1 MFGRKRKAPPE
12 AEAGPRYH
20 TLIAWESGQVR
31 AAVVQVAQ
39 GTAQLLG
46 VASAPVHGISRTSH
60 PDLDRWLAGCEK
72 ALTQAEEMTR
82 TCCPRKVV
90 PDEVTMSVPVE
101 VTESLPLVVFRR
113 RREAGTGVT
122 WEELRALS
130 QRGYRQAQDQM
141 HLAASNPARD
151 LIWGTVAQI
160 LLDGRP
166 VTDPLGL
173 RAEQLE
179 LRLHFAVAPLEW
191 LRTLEIIAQRLQ
203 LRLLGLVPQQM
214 ALAAT
219 LTDPAALLVLLD
231 EHYTSLSLVRHGR
244 VESSVQVELG
254 EREIIA
260 ATAEALN
267 LRGRQADAL
276 MRAYRAQQLREE
288 VEIQLARAFWLELRR
303 WMQALA
309 QKAKES
315 ARNAPVPDRVY
326 LLDLT
331 RRLPEALLSLRTA
344 FWQEQVGTARR
355 PEVTDWGD
363 GTVRNVLDCTGQAA
377 DANLISLRSL
387 AHYVAEI
394 YGPGGDLDR
403 ALLQAMR

>member
-1 MFGRKRKAPPE
+1 MFRRRRQAPE
-12 AEAGPRYH
+12 AEAAPKYH

-31 AAVVQVAQ
+31 AAVVQVEQ

-46 VASAPVHGISRTSH
+46 VAGAPVHGISRTSH

-82 TCCPRKVV
+82 SCCPRKVI
-90 PDEVTMSVPVE
+90 PDEVTMGVPAE
-101 VTESLPLVVFRR
+101 ITESLPLVVSRR
-113 RREAGTGVT
+113 RSEPKNAVT
-122 WEELRALS
+122 LEELRSLS
-130 QRGYRQAQDQM
+130 QRGYRQAQDLL
-141 HLAASNPARD
+141 HAAPSSPSRD

-160 LLDGRP
+160 LLDGQP

-173 RAEQLE
+173 RAEQVE
-179 LRLHFAVAPLEW
+179 LRLHFATAPLEW

-219 LTDPAALLVLLD
+219 LSEPAALLIVVD
-231 EHYTSLSLVRHGR
+231 EHYSSLSLVRHGR
-244 VESSVQVELG
+244 VESSALVELG

-267 LRGRQADAL
+267 LHGRQADAL

-288 VEIQLARAFWLELRR
+288 VEAQLARAFWVELRR

-309 QKAKES
+309 QKAKEA

-355 PEVTDWGD
+355 PQVTDWSEGA
-363 GTVRNVLDCTGQAA
+363 VRNVLDCTGQAA
-377 DANLISLRSL
+377 EVNLLPLRAL
-387 AHYVAEI
+387 AYYVAEV

-403 ALLQAMR
+403 ALLETIR